1 MTIMSN
7 RKISVSKGFTLL
19 EVMIAIGILAIA
31 MVMVIG
37 LRNRA
42 IDLNVYARDLTAASI
57 LAESKIS
64 EWELKG
70 FPDPQETAGDFG
82 ELNPN
87 FKWRVIVS
95 PTPFDDLRELKVIVT
110 WKRGSRD
117 ETLDLTTYLF
127 PPMLA
132 GG

>member
-7 RKISVSKGFTLL
+7 RKISVPKGFTLL

-31 MVMVIG
+31 MVMLIG

-42 IDLNVYARDLTAASI
+42 IDLNGYARDLTAASI

-70 FPDPQETAGDFG
+70 FPDAQEAAGVFD
-82 ELNPN
+82 ETNPD
-87 FKWRVIVS
+87 FKWRVVVS
-95 PTPFDDLRELKVIVT
+95 PTPFDDLRELTVIVT
-110 WKRGSRD
+110 WRRGSRD
-117 ETLDLTTYLF
+117 ESLDLTTYLF
-127 PPMLA
+127 PPMLT

>member
-1 MTIMSN
+1 MTIMLK
-7 RKISVSKGFTLL
+7 RERRARGFTLL
-19 EVMIAIGILAIA
+19 EVMIAIGILGIA

-42 IDLNVYARDLTAASI
+42 IDLNGYARDLTTASF

-70 FPDPQETAGDFG
+70 FPDPQEAAGDFG
-82 ELNPN
+82 KQDPD
-87 FKWRVIVS
+87 FRWRVVIA
-95 PTPFDDLRELKVIVT
+95 PTPFDDLRELQVAIT
-110 WKRGSRD
+110 WRRGVR
-117 ETLDLTTYLF
+117 EERLDLTTYLF
-127 PPMLA
+127 QPLLA

>member
-31 MVMVIG
+31 MVMVLG

-42 IDLNVYARDLTAASI
+42 IDLNGYARGLTTASI

-70 FPDPQETAGDFG
+70 FPDPQETTGDFG
-82 ELNPN
+82 ELNPD
-87 FKWRVIVS
+87 FKWRVIVA
-95 PTPFDDLRELKVIVT
+95 PTPFDDLRELKVTIT
-110 WKRGSRD
+110 WKRGIRD
-117 ETLDLTTYLF
+117 ETL
-127 PPMLA
+127 
-132 GG
+132 